1 MVWAGVGAGVWA
13 GAGAP
18 LCPHVHKEVLPK
30 RNPKNPKEQRIKNE
44 RENKPRYFFGGIQC
58 TWHLFGGTFSAI
70 SSIVPFG
77 RYPVLAV
84 PFGRY
89 RELVELR
96 VVTFLAEAVKP
107 KYGGIVS
114 AVMQHGGNVLA
125 VGGITKTW

>member
-1 MVWAGVGAGVWA
+1 MLAGVGAGVWA
-13 GAGAP
+13 GAGASF
-18 LCPHVHKEVLPK
+18 CPHVHKEVLPK
-30 RNPKNPKEQRIKNE
+30 RIPKERRTKNDHDK
-44 RENKPRYFFGGIQC
+44 NSRYVLDGIQC

>member
-1 MVWAGVGAGVWA
+1 MVRCRGVSLSSR
-13 GAGAP
+13 P
-18 LCPHVHKEVLPK
+18 LRVSTEKEPEEPERTKNKERARKVHPV
-30 RNPKNPKEQRIKNE
+30 
-44 RENKPRYFFGGIQC
+44 
-58 TWHLFGGTFSAI
+58 LFGRYPVYAVLSRRYPASG
-70 SSIVPFG
+70 VPFG

-89 RELVELR
+89 RELVVLR